1 MNDACNAPG
10 LLAVDQ
16 ALSNILSNIHAI
28 TDYENKPIV
37 DAVNYVLADDVNAT
51 MNVPICNNSAMDGYA
66 LCINE
71 EQNQYQV
78 IGSVFAGE
86 IFTTP
91 LQAGECV
98 RIMTGAA
105 IPENA
110 NAVVMQEKVTRE
122 ANFITL
128 DETVRLG
135 DNIRLAGEDIRKNT
149 PILHQGKKLKPADIG
164 LLASIGISHV
174 NVVRQV
180 TVVIFSTGNELVAPG
195 EPLPKGAIYE
205 SNRAVLIPYL
215 HSHNYHVIDL
225 GIIPD
230 DQQAIE
236 DAFLQADK
244 LGDVVISSGGVSV
257 GEADFTKEVLDK
269 IGNIEFWKIAMKPG
283 KPFAFGKL
291 TNSHF
296 FGLPG
301 NPVSSM
307 VTFMQLVLPALA
319 KLSGQQQVN
328 NHKLTATTTK
338 PIKKRPGRTDFQR
351 AIATINSSG
360 HYIVEPLPFQGSGV
374 LTSMSK
380 ANCFIV
386 LNADSGSLP
395 TNCSVQIELFEQ
407 LSNS

>member
-1 MNDACNAPG
+1 
-10 LLAVDQ
+10 
-16 ALSNILSNIHAI
+16 
-28 TDYENKPIV
+28 
-37 DAVNYVLADDVNAT
+37 
-51 MNVPICNNSAMDGYA
+51 MDGYA

>member
-244 LGDVVISSGGVSV
+244 LGDIVISSGGVSV

-395 TNCSVQIELFEQ
+395 TNSSVQIELFEQ